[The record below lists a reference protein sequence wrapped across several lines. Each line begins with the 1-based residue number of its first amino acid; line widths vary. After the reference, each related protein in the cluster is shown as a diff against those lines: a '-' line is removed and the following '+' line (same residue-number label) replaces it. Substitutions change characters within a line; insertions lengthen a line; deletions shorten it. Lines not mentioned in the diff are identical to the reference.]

1 MTLSLIFSLSAN
13 EVGGEG
19 WGEVALL
26 HFFSSNPLTPPL
38 SPLGRGEGVE
48 DSVKLRAV
56 QSDFPKNACAGNNGI
71 YDFVVI
77 MKLKRQSLVSQGS
90 LSRMFQAATESWQR
104 RDFQQSL
111 EILER
116 ASRLDPANSSILLD
130 LGHFYGKRY
139 DYAAA
144 ERCFEKA
151 VRIAPRK
158 TDALVAAGQ
167 QSRDFEN
174 YAMAERYFQRAVEQ
188 KDVSPETLVKL
199 AELYERLRRV
209 DDAAVLI
216 DRALKANSACAPA
229 LLARA
234 RLDRQAGRLETAEKL
249 LRSFLTTA
257 DREYRVRGWYEL
269 GGILDRQKRYDEAMA
284 AFLEAKTLVRPDAP
298 PLAAQKQYA
307 RAGLREFRTRLTRE
321 KLQAWLDC
329 GQALQPSRR
338 LALLCG
344 HPRSGTTLLEQV
356 LDSHPDIVSAEET
369 PIFHDDAYF
378 PIARSFPEGTPLMAV
393 LETVAPGVLQQS
405 RQNYFHC
412 VELFLGNP
420 IAGRLLIDKNP
431 YLTDLIPVF
440 IRVFPEIKLLV
451 ALRDPRDVCLSCFMQ
466 CFFPIG
472 TTNFTYLSLEDT
484 VGEYAE
490 LMSMWTTV
498 APLLKNSCLEVR
510 YEDMVDDLEPVARR
524 TLDFL
529 GVSWDAR
536 VLGFDE
542 HARQKVVRSPTYAD
556 VTQPVYKRAVG
567 RWRNYQKYL
576 EPHLA
581 RLEPF
586 VKAFGYE

>member
-1 MTLSLIFSLSAN
+1 MEAGATPVLQ
-13 EVGGEG
+13 VGGD
-19 WGEVALL
+19 A
-26 HFFSSNPLTPPL
+26 
-38 SPLGRGEGVE
+38 
-48 DSVKLRAV
+48 KLRAF

-77 MKLKRQSLVSQGS
+77 MKLKHRSLVSQGS

-116 ASRLDPANSSILLD
+116 MSRLDPGNSSILLD

-158 TDALVAAGQ
+158 TEALVAAGQ
-167 QSRDFEN
+167 QSRDFGN
-174 YAMAERYFQRAVEQ
+174 YAMAERYFQRALEQ

-209 DDAAVLI
+209 DDAAALI
-216 DRALKANSACAPA
+216 DRALQANSACAPA
-229 LLARA
+229 LLLRA
-234 RLDRQAGRLETAEKL
+234 KLDRQAGRLVTAEKL

-298 PLAAQKQYA
+298 PLAAQRQNV
-307 RAGLREFRTRLTRE
+307 RAGLKEFRIHLTRE

-329 GQALQPSRR
+329 VQTLQPSRR

-369 PIFHDDAYF
+369 SIFHDDAYA
-378 PIARSFPEGTPLMAV
+378 PIVRSFPEGTPLMAV
-393 LETVAPGVLQQS
+393 LETVQPGALQQS
-405 RQNYFHC
+405 RENYFRC

-431 YLTDLIPVF
+431 YLTDLIPVL

-466 CFFPIG
+466 CFFPLG

-490 LMSMWTTV
+490 LMSMWTTL

-529 GVSWDAR
+529 GVAWDER
-536 VLGFDE
+536 VLRFDE
-542 HARQKVVRSPTYAD
+542 HARQKLVRSPTYAD
-556 VTQPVYKRAVG
+556 VTKPVFKTAVG
-567 RWRNYQKYL
+567 RWRHYQKYL

-581 RLEPF
+581 KLEPF

>member
-1 MTLSLIFSLSAN
+1 MLQSA
-13 EVGGEG
+13 
-19 WGEVALL
+19 
-26 HFFSSNPLTPPL
+26 S
-38 SPLGRGEGVE
+38 
-48 DSVKLRAV
+48 
-56 QSDFPKNACAGNNGI
+56 
-71 YDFVVI
+71 
-77 MKLKRQSLVSQGS
+77 
-90 LSRMFQAATESWQR
+90 ESWQR
-104 RDFQQSL
+104 RDFQQSI

-116 ASRLDPANSSILLD
+116 ASRLDPANSGILLD
-130 LGHFYGKRY
+130 LGRYYGKRY

-151 VRIAPRK
+151 VRMAPRK
-158 TDALVAAGQ
+158 TEALVAAGQ

-174 YAMAERYFQRAVEQ
+174 YALAERYFQRALEQ
-188 KDVSPETLVKL
+188 KDVTPETMVKL
-199 AELYERLRRV
+199 AELYERLRRL
-209 DDAAVLI
+209 DDAAALI
-216 DRALKANSACAPA
+216 ERALRANSACAPA
-229 LLARA
+229 LLLRA

-257 DREYRVRGWYEL
+257 DRESRVRGWYEL

-284 AFLEAKTLVRPDAP
+284 AFLEAKALVRPDAP
-298 PLAAQKQYA
+298 PFAAQRQNA
-307 RAGLREFRTRLTRE
+307 RAGLRAFRAQLTRD

-329 GQALQPSRR
+329 GPTLQPSRR

-369 PIFHDDAYF
+369 PVFHDDAYV
-378 PIARSFPEGTPLMAV
+378 PMVRSFPDGTPLMTV
-393 LETVAPGVLQQS
+393 LESVTPAVLQQS
-405 RQNYFHC
+405 RQNYFRC
-412 VELFLGNP
+412 AELSLGNP

-431 YLTDLIPVF
+431 YLTDLIPVLVR
-440 IRVFPEIKLLV
+440 IFPEIKLLV

-472 TTNFTYLSLEDT
+472 TTNSTYLSLEDT
-484 VGEYAE
+484 VGEYAA
-490 LMSMWTTV
+490 LMSMWTTL
-498 APLLKNSCLEVR
+498 APWLKDSSIEVR

-524 TLDFL
+524 TLDLL
-529 GVSWDAR
+529 GVAWDER
-536 VLGFDE
+536 VLRFDE
-542 HARQKVVRSPTYAD
+542 HARQKLVRSPTYAD
-556 VTQPVYKRAVG
+556 VAKPVFKTAVG

>member
-1 MTLSLIFSLSAN
+1 M
-13 EVGGEG
+13 
-19 WGEVALL
+19 
-26 HFFSSNPLTPPL
+26 
-38 SPLGRGEGVE
+38 
-48 DSVKLRAV
+48 
-56 QSDFPKNACAGNNGI
+56 
-71 YDFVVI
+71 Y
-77 MKLKRQSLVSQGS
+77 
-90 LSRMFQAATESWQR
+90 QAATESWQR

-111 EILER
+111 DILER
-116 ASRLDPANSSILLD
+116 ASRLDPANSGIQLD
-130 LGHFYGKRY
+130 LGGFYGKRY

-158 TDALVAAGQ
+158 TEALVAAGQ
-167 QSRDFEN
+167 QCRDFGN
-174 YAMAERYFQRAVEQ
+174 FAMAERYFQRALEQ
-188 KDVSPETLVKL
+188 KDVAPETLVKL

-209 DDAAVLI
+209 DDAAALI
-216 DRALKANSACAPA
+216 DRALQANGACAPA

-234 RLDRQAGRLETAEKL
+234 RLDHQAGRLETAETL

-257 DREYRVRGWYEL
+257 DRETRVRGWYEL

-284 AFLEAKTLVRPDAP
+284 AFLEAKALVRPDAAP
-298 PLAAQKQYA
+298 FVAQRQNV
-307 RAGLREFRTRLTRE
+307 RAGLKLLRDNLKADMLQRWQDFRQELQLR
-321 KLQAWLDC
+321 KLS
-329 GQALQPSRR
+329 G

-369 PIFHDDAYF
+369 SIFHDDAYF
-378 PIARSFPEGTPLMAV
+378 PIARSFPEGTPLMTI
-393 LETVAPGVLQQS
+393 LESVPTGALQQS

-431 YLTDLIPVF
+431 YLTDLIPVLV
-440 IRVFPEIKLLV
+440 RVFPEVKLLV

-472 TTNFTYLSLEDT
+472 TTNSTYLSLEDT

-490 LMSMWTTV
+490 LMSMWTTL
-498 APLLKNSCLEVR
+498 APMLKHSSIEVR

-529 GVSWDAR
+529 GVAWDDR
-536 VLGFDE
+536 VLRFDE
-542 HARQKVVRSPTYAD
+542 HARQKLVRSPTYAD
-556 VTQPVYKRAVG
+556 VAKPVYNRAVG

-576 EPHLA
+576 EPHFA
-581 RLEPF
+581 KLEPF
-586 VKAFGYE
+586 AKAFGYE